1 MRFNVVNIDLDSC
14 LNHGYTYNEKLE
26 ICLNRAI
33 REDNEKLIFLEKLSE
48 TKYRVVYEKFGGRKE
63 MQLYL
68 PDRYTKLRLVVRYC
82 CAS

>member
-33 REDNEKLIFLEKLSE
+33 REDDEKLISLESIGE
-48 TKYRVVYEKFGGRKE
+48 GKYRVVYEKFGGIGR
-63 MQLYL
+63 
-68 PDRYTKLRLVVRYC
+68 
-82 CAS
+82 